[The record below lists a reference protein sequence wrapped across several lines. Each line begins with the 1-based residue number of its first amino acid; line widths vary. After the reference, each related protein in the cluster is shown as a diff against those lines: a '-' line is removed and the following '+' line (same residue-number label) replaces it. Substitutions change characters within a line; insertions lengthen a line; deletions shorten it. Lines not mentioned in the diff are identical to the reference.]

1 MNKAKINYWV
11 DLVIA
16 LAFVLSAISGIVFL
30 FPVSA
35 NSTVFGVPYR
45 VWDQIHIW
53 GSLLM
58 VAGVLAHLVLHWK
71 WIVAMTKKTFLPQAR
86 PAHAMSQPASVN
98 EHAIAGRRHFLRAAG
113 VSTVAVGAAAI
124 GYRSIFS
131 SEAAAAGQTVAQAEA
146 AQSLISIPLASTATS
161 TSAQANQVVQPA
173 ATTIPVSELTGESIA
188 ATEPILVPTSTPA
201 ATAMPVS
208 TSVPTA
214 TAQSATVQ
222 QTTQR
227 LTVACPKGLTYDKYP
242 GRCRHYVDRDGDG
255 YCDLSIPTA
264 G

>member
-1 MNKAKINYWV
+1 MNKAKLNYWI

-16 LAFVLSAISGIVFL
+16 LAFVFSAISGIVFL
-30 FPVSA
+30 FPVAESGRA
-35 NSTVFGVPYR
+35 LGVTYG

-58 VAGVLAHLVLHWK
+58 IAGVLAHLVLHWK
-71 WIVAMTKKTFLPQAR
+71 WMVAMTKKTFLPQRKPVRA
-86 PAHAMSQPASVN
+86 AAQPFIAK
-98 EHAIAGRRHFLRAAG
+98 EQAFAGRRNFLRAAG

-124 GYRSIFS
+124 GYRSIFG
-131 SEAAAAGQTVAQAEA
+131 AGSASTGQAVAQAETA
-146 AQSLISIPLASTATS
+146 HSSIPLASTATS
-161 TSAQANQVVQPA
+161 TSVQGQQIVQPA
-173 ATTIPVSELTGESIA
+173 ATAIPVSELTGESVA
-188 ATEPILVPTSTPA
+188 AAEPILVPTNTPA
-201 ATAMPVS
+201 ATATPI
-208 TSVPTA
+208 PTA
-214 TAQSATVQ
+214 SVESTIVQ

-227 LTVACPKGLTYDKYP
+227 LAVACPKGLTYDTYP